1 MARTSDT
8 RTLTREAAAQMA
20 ADGRPPH
27 TLTVDQI
34 YEVIRQG
41 SRTTINDELKRWK
54 AERAQADALADTL
67 PPAIAEAMRGLWAA
81 AVERG
86 TEQFATERDVLIQ
99 GREAALATCQQQ
111 AEALSEA
118 QSQHDSLTEQVA
130 MLTAALDVAQREHAR
145 LDAARAAAAAEA
157 ATLRE
162 TLDQVRQ
169 ESTRERAEARAAQ
182 EALVTS
188 HQAASAERDQAFRQ
202 EIDRAT
208 ERLQQMEARMLK
220 QIDDARTAARR
231 SEAQWTKAQ
240 EQNTVLRTELAELRQ
255 RASRDQRDLASAREA
270 VAAAQA
276 RQVDAE
282 RLSAERER
290 ALITT
295 TAQAEAAQR
304 VIGTL
309 EAALQRG
316 RRGRTTPATAP
327 TPAG

>member
-8 RTLTREAAAQMA
+8 RTLTRETAARLATQ
-20 ADGRPPH
+20 GRLPH

-54 AERAQADALADTL
+54 AERVQADTLAETL
-67 PPAIAEAMRGLWAA
+67 PPAIADAMRALWAA

-86 TEQFATERDVLIQ
+86 AEQFAAERDGLIQ
-99 GREAALATCQQQ
+99 DREAAIATCQQQ
-111 AEALSEA
+111 AEALSQVQA
-118 QSQHDSLTEQVA
+118 QRDTLSEQVA
-130 MLTAALDVAQREHAR
+130 TLTTALDAAQQELAR
-145 LDAARAAAAAEA
+145 VDAARAAATAEA

-169 ESTRERAEARAAQ
+169 QNVRERAEARSAQ
-182 EALVTS
+182 EALVAS
-188 HQAASAERDQAFRQ
+188 HQAAFAERDQAFRQ
-202 EIDRAT
+202 ELDRAT
-208 ERLQQMEARMLK
+208 ERLQQTEARMLK
-220 QIDDARTAARR
+220 QVDDARTAARR
-231 SEAQWTKAQ
+231 SEAQLTKAQ
-240 EQNTVLRTELAELRQ
+240 EQNANLRAELAELRQ
-255 RASRDQRDLASAREA
+255 RPVRDQQDLVAAREA
-270 VAAAQA
+270 AAEAHT

-290 ALITT
+290 ALITS

-316 RRGRTTPATAP
+316 RRVRAQPP
-327 TPAG
+327 TS